1 MSAKFV
7 SARSRRSTSNAF
19 ASAVAPTPPLSSPLG
34 PANDFQLQGR

>member
-1 MSAKFV
+1 MSAKLV

-19 ASAVAPTPPLSSPLG
+19 ASAVARMFASPLA